1 MPYIEQS
8 LRARTQQWGAS
19 NVGELTYE
27 LTDTVLDYLRKRAGK
42 ANGQQVAPSF
52 ALYAEVI
59 GALEATKLELYARSV
74 RPHEDAAAKLNG
86 DLPYPEAV
94 PVPRLD
100 SAPRHSMRAGLHH
113 GEAE

>member
-1 MPYIEQS
+1 MPYVEQS

-42 ANGQQVAPSF
+42 LGGKQQVPSY
-52 ALYAEVI
+52 AVYAEAL
-59 GALEATKLELYARSV
+59 GALEATKLELYRRSIAV
-74 RPHEDAAAKLNG
+74 HEDAAAKANG

-94 PVPRLD
+94 RISRLD
-100 SAPRHSMRAGLHH
+100 KP
-113 GEAE
+113 